1 MIALVASDVPKL
13 PRGVRLQADAARGR
27 PVLLA
32 PERAFELDEPA
43 AHVLALVDGKRTIG
57 DIVAALAVTFDAA
70 PSEIEP
76 DVIAMLED
84 LVAKRVVER

>member
-1 MIALVASDVPKL
+1 MIALAASDVPKL
-13 PRGVRLQADAARGR
+13 PRGVRLQTDAARGR

-43 AHVLALVDGKRTIG
+43 AHVLALVDGKRTIA
-57 DIVAALAVTFDAA
+57 DIVAALAATFDAA